1 MEGSWK
7 YLKRLNTFFKNKDF
21 SNNKIIPNE
30 ALSKEALNLKK
41 EIHSLIKL
49 TTENF
54 DTFRFNSAV
63 ANIRKLSNLILENDK
78 KTSEYNDINNV
89 IQEGLRNFLIMIS
102 PITPH
107 LAEELWSIMGQK
119 EIICLEPWPSY
130 DEFLIEEETIV
141 LPIQINGKLKN
152 TIKISNN
159 EINQKDFILGK
170 IKQIPNIKSILINT
184 KPKKIIF
191 IPGKVINIVI

>member
-1 MEGSWK
+1 
-7 YLKRLNTFFKNKDF
+7 
-21 SNNKIIPNE
+21 
-30 ALSKEALNLKK
+30 
-41 EIHSLIKL
+41 
-49 TTENF
+49 
-54 DTFRFNSAV
+54 
-63 ANIRKLSNLILENDK
+63 
-78 KTSEYNDINNV
+78 
-89 IQEGLRNFLIMIS
+89 MIS

-170 IKQIPNIKSILINT
+170 IKNIPKFYYH
-184 KPKKIIF
+184 KK
-191 IPGKVINIVI
+191 

>member
-1 MEGSWK
+1 MGQILQDYLFFQILLQTRDLDWSESGVEGSWK

-78 KTSEYNDINNV
+78 KTSEYD
-89 IQEGLRNFLIMIS
+89 
-102 PITPH
+102 
-107 LAEELWSIMGQK
+107 
-119 EIICLEPWPSY
+119 
-130 DEFLIEEETIV
+130 
-141 LPIQINGKLKN
+141 
-152 TIKISNN
+152 
-159 EINQKDFILGK
+159 
-170 IKQIPNIKSILINT
+170 
-184 KPKKIIF
+184 
-191 IPGKVINIVI
+191 

>member
-1 MEGSWK
+1 M
-7 YLKRLNTFFKNKDF
+7 L
-21 SNNKIIPNE
+21 
-30 ALSKEALNLKK
+30 
-41 EIHSLIKL
+41 
-49 TTENF
+49 
-54 DTFRFNSAV
+54 
-63 ANIRKLSNLILENDK
+63 
-78 KTSEYNDINNV
+78 
-89 IQEGLRNFLIMIS
+89 S